1 MKQVFVQPVSAGNG
15 RFTYDLLDLN
25 GCFAGSNEFKY
36 ATLGEAYEAGVCHV
50 QEFPES
56 FTLVTPAAV
65 ASLLKDLLPYIHD
78 LETGFLEPKTQAA
91 GYDQKTINELYNRL
105 KEALK

>member
-1 MKQVFVQPVSAGNG
+1 MTKEERSVFHKQ
-15 RFTYDLLDLN
+15 
-25 GCFAGSNEFKY
+25 
-36 ATLGEAYEAGVCHV
+36 LGEFLADDFNTNSFAAGYYGV
-50 QEFPES
+50 EWGKNSMRPKIEEL
-56 FTLVTPAAV
+56 TA
-65 ASLLKDLLPYIHD
+65 LLADLLPYFHD

>member
-25 GCFAGSNEFKY
+25 GSLAGGDEIDF
-36 ATLGEAYEAGVCHV
+36 ATLGEAYEAGVRHV
-50 QEFPES
+50 EAVPET

-65 ASLLKDLLPYIHD
+65 ATL
-78 LETGFLEPKTQAA
+78 
-91 GYDQKTINELYNRL
+91 L
-105 KEALK
+105 KEAYYHMVTLRSFANAGFVMGDISGLNYAISETEKMLFV